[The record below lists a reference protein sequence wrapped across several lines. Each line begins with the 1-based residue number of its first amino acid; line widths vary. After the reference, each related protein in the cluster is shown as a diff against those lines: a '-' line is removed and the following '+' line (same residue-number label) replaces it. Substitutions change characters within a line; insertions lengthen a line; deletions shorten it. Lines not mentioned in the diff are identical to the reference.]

1 MRIRLPPLTCMLPA
15 LLLSFPGCGKSYTT
29 ETLSIT
35 LKNTETYEYPT
46 VGGEEEGA
54 RVSAQASH
62 FSVSEIRRDSATNW
76 VAVYVYRPATGFVG
90 SDRSELE
97 ILTGS
102 DGGSGPTHVRKVVF
116 RFAIHD

>member
-1 MRIRLPPLTCMLPA
+1 MTSRLPLLTY
-15 LLLSFPGCGKSYTT
+15 LLLTLLISALGCGKSYTT
-29 ETLSIT
+29 ETVNVT

-90 SDRSELE
+90 SDRSEVE

-102 DGGSGPTHVRKVVF
+102 DGGSAPSNVKKVVF
-116 RFAIHD
+116 HFAIHD